1 MSATRTWIPPMP
13 RAWVAQ
19 WREAYLGRN
28 GNPLLGAGGGV
39 LSPTHSGLN
48 ADDERKLA
56 FGPCWSWWRLAPE
69 EKAQWWALDE

>member
-1 MSATRTWIPPMP
+1 MAGSRTWIPPMP
-13 RAWVAQ
+13 RSWVAQ
-19 WREAYLGRN
+19 WRANYLGRN

-39 LSPTHSGLN
+39 LSPTHNGLN

-56 FGPCWSWWRLAPE
+56 FGPTWSWWRLSDA

>member
-1 MSATRTWIPPMP
+1 
-13 RAWVAQ
+13 
-19 WREAYLGRN
+19 
-28 GNPLLGAGGGV
+28 V